1 MKNLI
6 CIALLSLA
14 PLFTF
19 SQIHVNSPDG
29 DVSIGDVVNPD
40 SKLHVN
46 GTITYNG
53 SLVNASDQ
61 RLKKDISVLEDGL
74 DVILQLNPV
83 RYRYNGVA
91 GIKNTDSHVGLF
103 AQDLQKAAP
112 YLVKEFTYREEDEK
126 GAVKNSANYLSVEE
140 NAIKYLLVNAVKEQ
154 QKMIDTQRQAL
165 EDLQE
170 ELAQV
175 KNMVCNCDNAL
186 PENTNIG
193 TQTIHLDGQGA
204 YLEQNQPNPF
214 TANTLIKYYV
224 PADAGKASIKVHD
237 TNGQLLHTE
246 TITQKG
252 KGQVKLKTGKLAPGT
267 YSYTL
272 LVDGEVADTKQM
284 IIGR

>member
-1 MKNLI
+1 MKKLI
-6 CIALLSLA
+6 YVTLLSLA
-14 PLFTF
+14 PMFAF
-19 SQIHVNSPDG
+19 SQIHVQSPNG
-29 DVSIGDVVNPD
+29 DVSIGDVVNPS

-53 SLVNASDQ
+53 SLINASDQ

-126 GAVKNSANYLSVEE
+126 GATKSSANYLSVEE

-154 QKMIDTQRQAL
+154 QNIINTQQEAL
-165 EDLQE
+165 KDLKAEVEQ
-170 ELAQV
+170 L
-175 KNMVCNCDNAL
+175 KTMVCNCDQSL
-186 PENTNIG
+186 PENTDVQNIYLN
-193 TQTIHLDGQGA
+193 TQGA

-214 TANTLIKYYV
+214 TANTLIGYYV
-224 PADAGKASIKVHD
+224 PADADKATIHVYD

-246 TITQKG
+246 AIIQTG
-252 KGQVKLKTGKLAPGT
+252 KGQIKLKIGKLAPGT
-267 YSYTL
+267 YSYA
-272 LVDGEVADTKQM
+272 LVINGEIADTKQM
-284 IIGR
+284 IIGK